1 MATLSKTVKPRAV
14 PPPSEHDAAHNRFD
28 ERDADPDRPA
38 FDPTNHRGPR
48 RSDSG
53 EAFLPDPSEGPMR
66 MDDDMAEM
74 FGEDFILSATTGG
87 GDAAEGQLDQIVEEE
102 LGGPFLETSAAEEFA
117 QGTDESNPEDAEPE
131 PLPRAVHGIMA
142 NDE

>member
-1 MATLSKTVKPRAV
+1 MATSLRTTKPRAV
-14 PPPSEHDAAHNRFD
+14 PPPAEHDAAHNRFD

-38 FDPTNHRGPR
+38 FNPNLSRGLK
-48 RSDSG
+48 RSDSA
-53 EAFLPDPSEGPMR
+53 EAFLPDPSEGPVR

-74 FGEDFILSATTGG
+74 FGEDFVLSATTGG
-87 GDAAEGQLDQIVEEE
+87 GDAAEGQLEQIVDEE
-102 LGGPFLETSAAEEFA
+102 LGGPFLETSASEEFA

-142 NDE
+142 TDD